1 MNQTVQTPAQPT
13 SGFGLL
19 GEALPTRTTRR
30 AMLAARW
37 VMLML
42 AAALTACG
50 GGGGPAGTASPVSS
64 PASSPASPPVAPP
77 QVLAVDLVGDATLDA
92 EVSDLVQLMPDVR
105 LGLHAVRTTAAEQL
119 AAGLPSLTPGDQHVV
134 VLSFGTFQPAGQ
146 APALATALTALVQA
160 AQASGARV
168 VIEGPLRAQPW
179 SQIDTTAA
187 DGAAHAVA
195 DATGAVFCSRQ
206 RALSQADQPD
216 GINPSA
222 AAVRINA
229 VLLADCIRRSL

>member
-1 MNQTVQTPAQPT
+1 MIRILIA
-13 SGFGLL
+13 
-19 GEALPTRTTRR
+19 
-30 AMLAARW
+30 
-37 VMLML
+37 L
-42 AAALTACG
+42 AAAAMLSACG
-50 GGGGPAGTASPVSS
+50 GGGSAGAASPVPS
-64 PASSPASPPVAPP
+64 PASSPAATPAL
-77 QVLAVDLVGDATLDA
+77 VLAVDLVGDATLDA
-92 EVSDLVQLMPDVR
+92 EVTDLVQLMPDVR
-105 LGLHAVRTTAAEQL
+105 FGLHAVRTSAAEQL
-119 AAGLPSLTPGDQHVV
+119 AAGLPGPTPGDQRVV

-146 APALATALTALVQA
+146 ASTLATALTSLVQA

-222 AAVRINA
+222 SALRVNA